1 MSRKL
6 LAANWKMHLS
16 LEAAQGLCSE
26 VLGKY
31 ESQPQVQ
38 VPLVLA
44 VPFPYLHACYHLT
57 KHNAKVHIA
66 AQNIHQEAQGA
77 YTGETSGEMITSCG
91 VRYVLVGHSE
101 RRQYFG
107 ETNALLASKLTRAL
121 AAGLRPIYCVGE
133 TLAEREA
140 GQTAAVVEKQMHEGA
155 FHLSEGDFG
164 KLAIAYEPVWAIG
177 TGKTATPDQ
186 AQEVHQAI
194 RNQVAIQYGLPV
206 ADACTILYGGSVKG
220 NNAIELFSR
229 PDIDG
234 GLVGGAS
241 LNSREFGEIMAA
253 FAA

>member
-16 LEAAQGLCSE
+16 LEGAQSLCTE
-26 VLGKY
+26 VLGLY
-31 ESQPQVQ
+31 ERQAKTT

-44 VPFPYLHACYHLT
+44 VPFPYLHACFHLT
-57 KHNAKVHIA
+57 KHNARVHVA

-77 YTGETSGEMITSCG
+77 FTGETSGEMITSCG
-91 VRYVLVGHSE
+91 ARYVLVGHSE
-101 RRQYFG
+101 RRQYFSEG
-107 ETNALLASKLTRAL
+107 NQLLAQKLTCAL
-121 AAGLRPIYCVGE
+121 AAGLRPIYCIGE
-133 TLAEREA
+133 TLAQREA
-140 GQTAAVVEKQMHEGA
+140 GQTTSVVETQMQQGA
-155 FHLSEGDFG
+155 FHLSDADFA
-164 KLAIAYEPVWAIG
+164 KLVIAYEPVWAIG

-194 RNQVAIQYGLPV
+194 RNQVAIQYGLQV
-206 ADACTILYGGSVKG
+206 ADNCTILYGGSVKG
-220 NNAIELFSR
+220 NNAMELFSR

-253 FAA
+253 FH